1 MFGQMQPMGTRS
13 VQFVNGRM
21 SAEAYAMAPNSQ
33 EILMDMNRPVFY
45 WKTTD
50 ASGMSS
56 VQEYEFK
63 LVEPAQQSYVTMD
76 QLNRFKEEILVMVS
90 AISDIPSSARPIIL
104 RRPSCRVTST
114 FPARLPTAAAR
125 RRPASLRTSMLW
137 RRASVAS
144 TTPSTSAS
152 LRWKS
157 SSLSSVS
164 PSWKTRTR

>member
-76 QLNRFKEEILVMVS
+76 QLNRFKEEINESIAKLQN
-90 AISDIPSSARPIIL
+90 ANANAEPEPIPGP
-104 RRPSCRVTST
+104 VVHGG
-114 FPARLPTAAAR
+114 PA
-125 RRPASLRTSMLW
+125 
-137 RRASVAS
+137 
-144 TTPSTSAS
+144 
-152 LRWKS
+152 
-157 SSLSSVS
+157 
-164 PSWKTRTR
+164 

>member
-1 MFGQMQPMGTRS
+1 MFGQMQPIGSRS

-76 QLNRFKEEILVMVS
+76 QLNKFKEEINESIAKLQT
-90 AISDIPSSARPIIL
+90 ANANTEPEPIPGPI
-104 RRPSCRVTST
+104 VHGG
-114 FPARLPTAAAR
+114 PA
-125 RRPASLRTSMLW
+125 
-137 RRASVAS
+137 
-144 TTPSTSAS
+144 
-152 LRWKS
+152 
-157 SSLSSVS
+157 
-164 PSWKTRTR
+164 

>member
-1 MFGQMQPMGTRS
+1 MFGQMQPIGSRS

-21 SAEAYAMAPNSQ
+21 SAEAYAMTPNSQ

-76 QLNRFKEEILVMVS
+76 QLNKFKEEINESL
-90 AISDIPSSARPIIL
+90 AKLQNANANAEPEPIPGQ
-104 RRPSCRVTST
+104 VVHGG
-114 FPARLPTAAAR
+114 PA
-125 RRPASLRTSMLW
+125 
-137 RRASVAS
+137 
-144 TTPSTSAS
+144 
-152 LRWKS
+152 
-157 SSLSSVS
+157 
-164 PSWKTRTR
+164 

>member
-76 QLNRFKEEILVMVS
+76 QLNRFKEEINESIAKLQN
-90 AISDIPSSARPIIL
+90 ANANAEPEPIPGPIIHGG
-104 RRPSCRVTST
+104 
-114 FPARLPTAAAR
+114 
-125 RRPASLRTSMLW
+125 
-137 RRASVAS
+137 
-144 TTPSTSAS
+144 SA
-152 LRWKS
+152 
-157 SSLSSVS
+157 
-164 PSWKTRTR
+164 

>member
-1 MFGQMQPMGTRS
+1 MFGQMQPIGSRS

-76 QLNRFKEEILVMVS
+76 QLNKFKEEINESLAKLQNANANS
-90 AISDIPSSARPIIL
+90 EPEPTPGPI
-104 RRPSCRVTST
+104 VHGG
-114 FPARLPTAAAR
+114 PA
-125 RRPASLRTSMLW
+125 
-137 RRASVAS
+137 
-144 TTPSTSAS
+144 
-152 LRWKS
+152 
-157 SSLSSVS
+157 
-164 PSWKTRTR
+164 

>member
-1 MFGQMQPMGTRS
+1 MFGQMQPIGSRS

-56 VQEYEFK
+56 VQEYKFK

-76 QLNRFKEEILVMVS
+76 QLNKFKEEINESL
-90 AISDIPSSARPIIL
+90 AKLQNANANAEPEPTPGPI
-104 RRPSCRVTST
+104 VHGG
-114 FPARLPTAAAR
+114 PA
-125 RRPASLRTSMLW
+125 
-137 RRASVAS
+137 
-144 TTPSTSAS
+144 
-152 LRWKS
+152 
-157 SSLSSVS
+157 
-164 PSWKTRTR
+164 

>member
-1 MFGQMQPMGTRS
+1 MFGQMQPIGSRS

-76 QLNRFKEEILVMVS
+76 QLNKFKEEINESL
-90 AISDIPSSARPIIL
+90 AKLQNANANAEPEPIPGPI
-104 RRPSCRVTST
+104 VHGG
-114 FPARLPTAAAR
+114 PA
-125 RRPASLRTSMLW
+125 
-137 RRASVAS
+137 
-144 TTPSTSAS
+144 
-152 LRWKS
+152 
-157 SSLSSVS
+157 
-164 PSWKTRTR
+164 

>member
-1 MFGQMQPMGTRS
+1 MFGQMQPIGSRS

-63 LVEPAQQSYVTMD
+63 LVEPAQQNYVTMD
-76 QLNRFKEEILVMVS
+76 QLNKFKEEINESFAKLQN
-90 AISDIPSSARPIIL
+90 ANANAEPEPTPGPIVHGGL
-104 RRPSCRVTST
+104 
-114 FPARLPTAAAR
+114 A
-125 RRPASLRTSMLW
+125 
-137 RRASVAS
+137 
-144 TTPSTSAS
+144 
-152 LRWKS
+152 
-157 SSLSSVS
+157 
-164 PSWKTRTR
+164 

>member
-76 QLNRFKEEILVMVS
+76 QLNRFKEEINESIAKLQNANANAEPEPV
-90 AISDIPSSARPIIL
+90 PGPI
-104 RRPSCRVTST
+104 VHGG
-114 FPARLPTAAAR
+114 PA
-125 RRPASLRTSMLW
+125 
-137 RRASVAS
+137 
-144 TTPSTSAS
+144 
-152 LRWKS
+152 
-157 SSLSSVS
+157 
-164 PSWKTRTR
+164 

>member
-76 QLNRFKEEILVMVS
+76 QLNRFKEEINESIAKLQN
-90 AISDIPSSARPIIL
+90 ANANAEPEPIPGPI
-104 RRPSCRVTST
+104 VHGG
-114 FPARLPTAAAR
+114 PA
-125 RRPASLRTSMLW
+125 
-137 RRASVAS
+137 
-144 TTPSTSAS
+144 
-152 LRWKS
+152 
-157 SSLSSVS
+157 
-164 PSWKTRTR
+164 

>member
-56 VQEYEFK
+56 IQEYEFK

-76 QLNRFKEEILVMVS
+76 QLNRFKEEINESIAKLQNANANAEPEPIPGPIVHGGS
-90 AISDIPSSARPIIL
+90 A
-104 RRPSCRVTST
+104 
-114 FPARLPTAAAR
+114 
-125 RRPASLRTSMLW
+125 
-137 RRASVAS
+137 
-144 TTPSTSAS
+144 
-152 LRWKS
+152 
-157 SSLSSVS
+157 
-164 PSWKTRTR
+164 

>member
-63 LVEPAQQSYVTMD
+63 LVEPAQQSYVTID
-76 QLNRFKEEILVMVS
+76 QLNRFKEEINESIAKLQNANANAEPEPV
-90 AISDIPSSARPIIL
+90 PGPI
-104 RRPSCRVTST
+104 VHGG
-114 FPARLPTAAAR
+114 PA
-125 RRPASLRTSMLW
+125 
-137 RRASVAS
+137 
-144 TTPSTSAS
+144 
-152 LRWKS
+152 
-157 SSLSSVS
+157 
-164 PSWKTRTR
+164 

>member
-1 MFGQMQPMGTRS
+1 MFGQMQPIGSRS

-76 QLNRFKEEILVMVS
+76 QLNKFKEEINESL
-90 AISDIPSSARPIIL
+90 AKLQNTNANAEPEPTPEPI
-104 RRPSCRVTST
+104 VHGG
-114 FPARLPTAAAR
+114 PA
-125 RRPASLRTSMLW
+125 
-137 RRASVAS
+137 
-144 TTPSTSAS
+144 
-152 LRWKS
+152 
-157 SSLSSVS
+157 
-164 PSWKTRTR
+164 

>member
-1 MFGQMQPMGTRS
+1 MFGQMQPIGSRS

-63 LVEPAQQSYVTMD
+63 LVEPAQQNYVTMD
-76 QLNRFKEEILVMVS
+76 QLNRFKEEINESIATLQTANANAEPEPTPGPVVHGG
-90 AISDIPSSARPIIL
+90 
-104 RRPSCRVTST
+104 
-114 FPARLPTAAAR
+114 PA
-125 RRPASLRTSMLW
+125 
-137 RRASVAS
+137 
-144 TTPSTSAS
+144 
-152 LRWKS
+152 
-157 SSLSSVS
+157 
-164 PSWKTRTR
+164 

>member
-1 MFGQMQPMGTRS
+1 MFGQMQPIGGRS

-76 QLNRFKEEILVMVS
+76 QLNKFKEEINESL
-90 AISDIPSSARPIIL
+90 AKLQNANANAEPEPIPGP
-104 RRPSCRVTST
+104 VVHGG
-114 FPARLPTAAAR
+114 PA
-125 RRPASLRTSMLW
+125 
-137 RRASVAS
+137 
-144 TTPSTSAS
+144 
-152 LRWKS
+152 
-157 SSLSSVS
+157 
-164 PSWKTRTR
+164 

>member
-1 MFGQMQPMGTRS
+1 MFGQMQPIGSRS

-76 QLNRFKEEILVMVS
+76 QLNKFKEEINESLAKLQNANANAEPEPTPGPVVHGG
-90 AISDIPSSARPIIL
+90 
-104 RRPSCRVTST
+104 
-114 FPARLPTAAAR
+114 PA
-125 RRPASLRTSMLW
+125 
-137 RRASVAS
+137 
-144 TTPSTSAS
+144 
-152 LRWKS
+152 
-157 SSLSSVS
+157 
-164 PSWKTRTR
+164 

>member
-1 MFGQMQPMGTRS
+1 MFGQMQPIGSRS

-76 QLNRFKEEILVMVS
+76 QLNKFKEEINESL
-90 AISDIPSSARPIIL
+90 AKLQNANANAEPEPTPGPI
-104 RRPSCRVTST
+104 VHGG
-114 FPARLPTAAAR
+114 PA
-125 RRPASLRTSMLW
+125 
-137 RRASVAS
+137 
-144 TTPSTSAS
+144 
-152 LRWKS
+152 
-157 SSLSSVS
+157 
-164 PSWKTRTR
+164 

>member
-1 MFGQMQPMGTRS
+1 MFGQMQPIGSRS

-76 QLNRFKEEILVMVS
+76 QLNKFKEEINESLTKLQN
-90 AISDIPSSARPIIL
+90 ANANAEPEPTPGPI
-104 RRPSCRVTST
+104 VHGG
-114 FPARLPTAAAR
+114 PA
-125 RRPASLRTSMLW
+125 
-137 RRASVAS
+137 
-144 TTPSTSAS
+144 
-152 LRWKS
+152 
-157 SSLSSVS
+157 
-164 PSWKTRTR
+164 

>member
-1 MFGQMQPMGTRS
+1 MFGQMQPIGSRS

-76 QLNRFKEEILVMVS
+76 QLNKFKEEINESL
-90 AISDIPSSARPIIL
+90 AKLQNANANAEPEPIPGP
-104 RRPSCRVTST
+104 VVHGG
-114 FPARLPTAAAR
+114 PA
-125 RRPASLRTSMLW
+125 
-137 RRASVAS
+137 
-144 TTPSTSAS
+144 
-152 LRWKS
+152 
-157 SSLSSVS
+157 
-164 PSWKTRTR
+164 

>member
-1 MFGQMQPMGTRS
+1 MFGQMQPIGSRS

-76 QLNRFKEEILVMVS
+76 QLNKFKEEINESLAKLQNANANAEPEPTPGTIVHGG
-90 AISDIPSSARPIIL
+90 
-104 RRPSCRVTST
+104 
-114 FPARLPTAAAR
+114 PA
-125 RRPASLRTSMLW
+125 
-137 RRASVAS
+137 
-144 TTPSTSAS
+144 
-152 LRWKS
+152 
-157 SSLSSVS
+157 
-164 PSWKTRTR
+164 

>member
-63 LVEPAQQSYVTMD
+63 LVEYLDPDSSIRSWRWLVEPRWCSTGCSDRGWSLQCYELQQPREPRWTPERSEQQPDCHHWQRYLRSRVCATGSI
-76 QLNRFKEEILVMVS
+76 Q
-90 AISDIPSSARPIIL
+90 RP
-104 RRPSCRVTST
+104 
-114 FPARLPTAAAR
+114 
-125 RRPASLRTSMLW
+125 
-137 RRASVAS
+137 
-144 TTPSTSAS
+144 
-152 LRWKS
+152 
-157 SSLSSVS
+157 
-164 PSWKTRTR
+164 

>member
-1 MFGQMQPMGTRS
+1 MFGQMQPIGSRS

-63 LVEPAQQSYVTMD
+63 MVEPAQQNYVTMD
-76 QLNRFKEEILVMVS
+76 QLNRFKEEINESIATLQTANANAEPEPTPGPVVHGG
-90 AISDIPSSARPIIL
+90 
-104 RRPSCRVTST
+104 
-114 FPARLPTAAAR
+114 PA
-125 RRPASLRTSMLW
+125 
-137 RRASVAS
+137 
-144 TTPSTSAS
+144 
-152 LRWKS
+152 
-157 SSLSSVS
+157 
-164 PSWKTRTR
+164 

>member
-76 QLNRFKEEILVMVS
+76 QLNRFKEEINESIAKLQNANANAEPEPVPGPV
-90 AISDIPSSARPIIL
+90 
-104 RRPSCRVTST
+104 VHGG
-114 FPARLPTAAAR
+114 PA
-125 RRPASLRTSMLW
+125 
-137 RRASVAS
+137 
-144 TTPSTSAS
+144 
-152 LRWKS
+152 
-157 SSLSSVS
+157 
-164 PSWKTRTR
+164 

>member
-76 QLNRFKEEILVMVS
+76 QLNRFKEEINESIAKLQNANANAES
-90 AISDIPSSARPIIL
+90 EPIPGP
-104 RRPSCRVTST
+104 VVHGG
-114 FPARLPTAAAR
+114 PA
-125 RRPASLRTSMLW
+125 
-137 RRASVAS
+137 
-144 TTPSTSAS
+144 
-152 LRWKS
+152 
-157 SSLSSVS
+157 
-164 PSWKTRTR
+164 

>member
-56 VQEYEFK
+56 IQEYEFK

-76 QLNRFKEEILVMVS
+76 QLNRFKEEINESIAKLQNANANAEPEPV
-90 AISDIPSSARPIIL
+90 PGPI
-104 RRPSCRVTST
+104 VHGG
-114 FPARLPTAAAR
+114 PA
-125 RRPASLRTSMLW
+125 
-137 RRASVAS
+137 
-144 TTPSTSAS
+144 
-152 LRWKS
+152 
-157 SSLSSVS
+157 
-164 PSWKTRTR
+164 

>member
-1 MFGQMQPMGTRS
+1 MFGQMQPIGSRS

-21 SAEAYAMAPNSQ
+21 SAEAYAMTPNSQ

-76 QLNRFKEEILVMVS
+76 QLNKFKEEINESL
-90 AISDIPSSARPIIL
+90 AKLQNANANAEPEPTPGPI
-104 RRPSCRVTST
+104 VHGG
-114 FPARLPTAAAR
+114 PA
-125 RRPASLRTSMLW
+125 
-137 RRASVAS
+137 
-144 TTPSTSAS
+144 
-152 LRWKS
+152 
-157 SSLSSVS
+157 
-164 PSWKTRTR
+164 

>member
-76 QLNRFKEEILVMVS
+76 QLNRFKEEINESIAKLQNANANAEPEPIPGPIVHGGS
-90 AISDIPSSARPIIL
+90 A
-104 RRPSCRVTST
+104 
-114 FPARLPTAAAR
+114 
-125 RRPASLRTSMLW
+125 
-137 RRASVAS
+137 
-144 TTPSTSAS
+144 
-152 LRWKS
+152 
-157 SSLSSVS
+157 
-164 PSWKTRTR
+164 

>member
-1 MFGQMQPMGTRS
+1 MFGQMQPMGSRS
-13 VQFVNGRM
+13 VPFVNGRM

-76 QLNRFKEEILVMVS
+76 QLNKFKEEINESL
-90 AISDIPSSARPIIL
+90 AKLQNANANAEPEPTPGPI
-104 RRPSCRVTST
+104 VHGG
-114 FPARLPTAAAR
+114 PA
-125 RRPASLRTSMLW
+125 
-137 RRASVAS
+137 
-144 TTPSTSAS
+144 
-152 LRWKS
+152 
-157 SSLSSVS
+157 
-164 PSWKTRTR
+164 

>member
-1 MFGQMQPMGTRS
+1 MFGQMQPIGSRS

-56 VQEYEFK
+56 IQEYEFK

-76 QLNRFKEEILVMVS
+76 QLNKFKEEINESLAKLQNTNANAEPEPTS
-90 AISDIPSSARPIIL
+90 GPI
-104 RRPSCRVTST
+104 VHGG
-114 FPARLPTAAAR
+114 PA
-125 RRPASLRTSMLW
+125 
-137 RRASVAS
+137 
-144 TTPSTSAS
+144 
-152 LRWKS
+152 
-157 SSLSSVS
+157 
-164 PSWKTRTR
+164 

>member
-1 MFGQMQPMGTRS
+1 MFGQMQPIGSRS

-63 LVEPAQQSYVTMD
+63 LVEPAQQRQVCD
-76 QLNRFKEEILVMVS
+76 GKGLL
-90 AISDIPSSARPIIL
+90 
-104 RRPSCRVTST
+104 
-114 FPARLPTAAAR
+114 
-125 RRPASLRTSMLW
+125 
-137 RRASVAS
+137 
-144 TTPSTSAS
+144 
-152 LRWKS
+152 
-157 SSLSSVS
+157 
-164 PSWKTRTR
+164 

>member
-76 QLNRFKEEILVMVS
+76 QLNRFKEEINESIAKLQNANANAEPESV
-90 AISDIPSSARPIIL
+90 PGPI
-104 RRPSCRVTST
+104 VHGG
-114 FPARLPTAAAR
+114 PA
-125 RRPASLRTSMLW
+125 
-137 RRASVAS
+137 
-144 TTPSTSAS
+144 
-152 LRWKS
+152 
-157 SSLSSVS
+157 
-164 PSWKTRTR
+164 

>member
-76 QLNRFKEEILVMVS
+76 QLNRFKEEINESIAKLQNANANANAEPEPVPGPV
-90 AISDIPSSARPIIL
+90 
-104 RRPSCRVTST
+104 VHGG
-114 FPARLPTAAAR
+114 PA
-125 RRPASLRTSMLW
+125 
-137 RRASVAS
+137 
-144 TTPSTSAS
+144 
-152 LRWKS
+152 
-157 SSLSSVS
+157 
-164 PSWKTRTR
+164 